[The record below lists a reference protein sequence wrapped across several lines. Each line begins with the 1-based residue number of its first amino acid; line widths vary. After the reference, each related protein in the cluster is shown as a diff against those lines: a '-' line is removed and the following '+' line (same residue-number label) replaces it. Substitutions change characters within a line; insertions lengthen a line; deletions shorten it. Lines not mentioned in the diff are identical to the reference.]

1 MLIVVKTIELSNHP
15 DAMYRAERDRLENER
30 RQHREASERQL
41 EQKKKGIERAN
52 NQAQAEHQ
60 AALRQHA
67 AEVQRLRDERD
78 AETNWWKRL
87 RGRLSIR
94 TAERKTPR
102 TPRPQLMP
110 PPPPP
115 PSNRPFTMTNQG
127 AKLAAGMEGEGIVA
141 NRLSEIFGDE
151 WTLVRGYRN
160 GHGEVDQLLLGPQGL
175 VAIEVKHRNA
185 TVYPKGD
192 VWRFEKFD
200 RYGNQVND
208 GFITDGRRRSPSQ
221 QVNEIA
227 GELEGFLARRGQA
240 IAIGRLVVLS
250 HPRAGLGHYEDLT
263 VNVSTDVDFV
273 VEVLQG
279 LGTTLDPVRQEK
291 IEQLIVR
298 DHQFHESRRRSR

>member
-1 MLIVVKTIELSNHP
+1 MLIAVKTIELSNHP
-15 DAMYRAERDRLENER
+15 DAMYRAERDRLEDER
-30 RQHREASERQL
+30 RQHREAGERQL
-41 EQKKKGIERAN
+41 AQKNGEIERAN
-52 NQAQAEHQ
+52 NQAEVEHQ

-87 RGRLSIR
+87 RGRLSVW
-94 TAERKTPR
+94 TAERR
-102 TPRPQLMP
+102 TPRPPRPQLLP

-115 PSNRPFTMTNQG
+115 PSDRPFTTNQG
-127 AKLAAGMEGEGIVA
+127 AKLAAGMEGEKIVA

-151 WTLVRGYRN
+151 WTLVQGYRN

-185 TVYPKGD
+185 TVHPKGD

-200 RYGNQVND
+200 KYGNQVKD
-208 GFITDGRRRSPSQ
+208 GFITDGRGRSPSR

-227 GELEGFLARRGQA
+227 AELEEFLARRGQP
-240 IAIGRLVVLS
+240 IAVGRLVVLS

-273 VEVLQG
+273 VEVVQS
-279 LGTTLDPVRQEK
+279 LGTRLDPARQET

>member
-15 DAMYRAERDRLENER
+15 DAMYRAEHDRLERER
-30 RQHREASERQL
+30 RRHRESSERQL
-41 EQKKKGIERAN
+41 EQKKGEIDRAN

-67 AEVQRLRDERD
+67 AEVQRLRNERD
-78 AETNWWKRL
+78 AETNLWRRL
-87 RGRLSIR
+87 RGRLSVW
-94 TAERKTPR
+94 TAERRTPR
-102 TPRPQLMP
+102 APRPQLLP
-110 PPPPP
+110 LPPPP
-115 PSNRPFTMTNQG
+115 PSDRLLTTNQG
-127 AKLAAGMEGEGIVA
+127 AKLAAGIEGEGIVA
-141 NRLSEIFGDE
+141 NRLSEIFGEE
-151 WTLVRGYRN
+151 WTLLQGYRN

-200 RYGNQVND
+200 KYGNQVKD
-208 GFITDGRRRSPSQ
+208 GFITDGRGRSPSQ

-227 GELEGFLARRGQA
+227 GELEEFLARRGQP
-240 IAIGRLVVLS
+240 IAVGRLVVLS

-263 VNVSTDVDFV
+263 VNLSTDVDFV

-279 LGTTLDPVRQEK
+279 LETSLDLARQER